1 MFGQKNAYVHMY
13 SHCCVTIKIFLQ
25 IFTEDLQE
33 VESLPRQK
41 VLEHLRKNAYG
52 LVVPYLV
59 NTVSV
64 M

>member
-1 MFGQKNAYVHMY
+1 MHTCHVMLYISVILK
-13 SHCCVTIKIFLQ
+13 VTCSQ

-33 VESLPRQK
+33 VELLPRQK

-59 NTVSV
+59 SAISV
-64 M
+64 ML

>member
-1 MFGQKNAYVHMY
+1 MHT
-13 SHCCVTIKIFLQ
+13 CVMLHTFLKIMCSQ

-41 VLEHLRKNAYG
+41 VLEHLKKNAYG

-59 NTVSV
+59 SDISV
-64 M
+64 ML